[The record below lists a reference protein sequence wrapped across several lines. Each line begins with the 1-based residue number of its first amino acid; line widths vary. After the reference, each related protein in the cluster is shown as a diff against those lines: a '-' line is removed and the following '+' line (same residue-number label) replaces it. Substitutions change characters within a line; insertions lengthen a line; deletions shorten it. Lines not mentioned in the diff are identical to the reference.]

1 MNVKDAYRHAVYF
14 APRPEHALWIA
25 GCSWLGRDASQSGD
39 RSPPAR
45 AHVSEPWRYG
55 FHGTLRPPMRLT
67 GSHEEWRHAVAS
79 LAARTRRFSMPA
91 LRVDWLGEFIALMP
105 VQPLGGE
112 HPLEQ
117 LADACVL
124 TLERFRS
131 TAQPERTVHADL
143 SERQRDHLQRYGY
156 PYVLEDWRFH
166 MTLSN
171 SLTTLGAQDHAALK
185 ARARDHFAA
194 ALYEP
199 LVCDSVC
206 IFVEP
211 QAGAPFL
218 LSERF
223 DLAS

>member
-1 MNVKDAYRHAVYF
+1 
-14 APRPEHALWIA
+14 
-25 GCSWLGRDASQSGD
+25 
-39 RSPPAR
+39 
-45 AHVSEPWRYG
+45 
-55 FHGTLRPPMRLT
+55 
-67 GSHEEWRHAVAS
+67 
-79 LAARTRRFSMPA
+79 
-91 LRVDWLGEFIALMP
+91 
-105 VQPLGGE
+105 
-112 HPLEQ
+112 
-117 LADACVL
+117 VL

-131 TAQPERTVHADL
+131 TAQPERAVHADL